1 MELQKELLKFYYENG
16 KVQEES
22 TYKNGMKNGITK
34 FYDENGNF
42 LKQANFVDD
51 KQVDQDIKY
60 CLSYIFVTYVTD
72 II

>member
-1 MELQKELLKFYYENG
+1 
-16 KVQEES
+16 
-22 TYKNGMKNGITK
+22 MKNGITK